1 MYFIHIYKILKSQN
15 LNTWILKF
23 KKFIQKINL
32 KNSTIIFQKK
42 KERNNLFL
50 YFQKI
55 KLKV

>member
-42 KERNNLFL
+42 KKEII
-50 YFQKI
+50 YFFIFK
-55 KLKV
+55 K